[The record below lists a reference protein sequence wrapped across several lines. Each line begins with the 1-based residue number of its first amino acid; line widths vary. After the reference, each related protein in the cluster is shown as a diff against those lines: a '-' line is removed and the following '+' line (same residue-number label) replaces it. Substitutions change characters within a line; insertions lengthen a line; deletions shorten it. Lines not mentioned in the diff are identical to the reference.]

1 MIAQIKESLPP
12 TERSQKHVLEK
23 LKQTW
28 MEMSAEAKDPWEK
41 KAVADK
47 ERYRRELAEEKAA
60 RHPDKD
66 ELHCV
71 IAAVDQYGFM
81 GRQFHDMLK
90 LLAFQVQANDAAQ
103 AHPSQLPPT

>member
-1 MIAQIKESLPP
+1 MSPPLSLLPVIAQIKESLPP

-41 KAVADK
+41 KAAADK

-60 RHPDKD
+60 RQG
-66 ELHCV
+66 
-71 IAAVDQYGFM
+71 IASAVAGEP
-81 GRQFHDMLK
+81 
-90 LLAFQVQANDAAQ
+90 LAKKAKKI
-103 AHPSQLPPT
+103 PSVDHS